1 MKRTKFRFIWFTAA
15 IAALIAV
22 MFYAR
27 KDSKSILQK
36 NSYKEW
42 QQHFVVSG
50 KDYAYIKTTTD
61 KDKDIVLSEAQGYGM
76 LIAVDAAENGLAE
89 QEDFEKLYR
98 YYLSHKD
105 GDTQLMSWRQT
116 VVQNQVSDEAN
127 NATDGDLYIAYS
139 LIKAAQ
145 QWPNQSDEYQK
156 QAQAILQDVLTYNYN
171 SEQKI
176 LTVGNWAAAD
186 TKFHNLVRTSDILPA
201 QFQAFYDLTGD
212 QEWLEIK
219 DSMLAKLETV
229 SQQHQTGLIPD
240 FIWVDG
246 DKVTV
251 AAPNDISTENDG
263 DYSYNACRLPYNL
276 AQSKDKRSQ
285 KILTKML
292 DFFMEEDSI
301 KAGYSLE
308 GEPLNQYQASSFAA
322 PVFYAANRDANYRKL
337 VQQNKYVFMT
347 KLSSENYYE
356 AALVTLVALESL

>member
-1 MKRTKFRFIWFTAA
+1 MKRTKFRFIWFTAVL
-15 IAALIAV
+15 AALAAI

-27 KDSKSILQK
+27 KDSTSILQK

-42 QQHFVVSG
+42 QQHFVVAG
-50 KDYAYIKTTTD
+50 QDYAYVKTSTD

-76 LIAVDAAENGLAE
+76 LIAVDAAEKGQA
-89 QEDFEKLYR
+89 QQTDFEKLYR
-98 YYLSHKD
+98 YYLSHRE
-105 GDTQLMSWRQT
+105 GETQLMSWRQT
-116 VVQNQVSDEAN
+116 VIENQVSTEAN

-139 LIKAAQ
+139 LIKAAK
-145 QWPNQSDEYQK
+145 QWPKKSDEYLQ
-156 QAQAILQDVLTYNYN
+156 QAQAILQDILTYNYN

-186 TKFHNLVRTSDILPA
+186 SKFHNLVRTSDILPA
-201 QFQAFYDLTGD
+201 QFQAFYDLTGNQD
-212 QEWLEIK
+212 WLTIK
-219 DSMLAKLETV
+219 DSMLSKLETV
-229 SQQHQTGLIPD
+229 SRQYETGLIPD

-246 DKVTV
+246 DSVSP

-276 AQSKDKRSQ
+276 AQSKDDKSQ
-285 KILTKML
+285 KIVTKML

-308 GEPLNQYQASSFAA
+308 GQPLNQYQASSFSA
-322 PVFYAANRDANYRKL
+322 PVFYAANKNNDYRKL
-337 VQQNKYVFMT
+337 VQQNKYIFMT
-347 KLSSENYYE
+347 ELSSENYYE